1 MTTLTIEEYVNTAT
15 TVEVLTTIL
24 EISDLPM
31 EKSTG
36 AEVTTGTDDEKFVTP
51 KAIKDAGVVA
61 PPTTAA
67 ENDFQ
72 VGGVGGTA
80 GSWVKK
86 TLAQT
91 LTILG
96 KAAASGL
103 ASLDGSSK
111 VVQDPANATA
121 TATAGKMP
129 IADGSGKLDTWLS
142 DASTTTK
149 GKVELTE
156 ASEVNTGTSET
167 LAITP
172 DSFAGSNF
180 GRRPVQ
186 IKIVDDATALTT
198 GDGKLIFVITP
209 ELNGMNLVDADAM
222 VSTVSS
228 SGTPTYQIRNVT
240 DSVDMLS
247 TRITIDANEE
257 TSYTAA
263 TPPVIDTTKDDVVTG
278 DILAIDKDVAGT
290 GEKGDTIMLAFQLP

>member
-24 EISDLPM
+24 EVSDLAM
-31 EKSTG
+31 EKASG
-36 AEVTTGTDDEKFVTP
+36 ADVTTGTDDEKFVTP
-51 KAIKDAGVVA
+51 KAIKDAGIVA
-61 PPTTAA
+61 APTTAA

-72 VGGVGGTA
+72 VGGTA
-80 GSWVKK
+80 GTWVKK

-103 ASLDGSSK
+103 ASLDSSSK

-121 TATAGKMP
+121 TATASKIP
-129 IADGSGKLDTWLS
+129 IADGSGKLDTWVS
-142 DASTTTK
+142 DASTTVK

-180 GRRPVQ
+180 GRRPFQ

-198 GDGKLIFVITP
+198 GDGKMTFVITP
-209 ELNGMNLVDADAM
+209 ELNGMNLVDADGM

-247 TRITIDANEE
+247 TPITIDANEK

-263 TPPVIDTTKDDVVTG
+263 TQPVIDATKDDVVTG